1 MTSQHRATPEQW
13 KLLQRQ
19 GQTLG
24 SAESTALLELRA
36 RIEALEAAQQPHQ
49 DKMDRLITIDR
60 DDDDPPKPQF
70 PPPQIIREDF
80 LQ

>member
-36 RIEALEAAQQPHQ
+36 RIEALEAAQQPHH
-49 DKMDRLITIDR
+49 DKMDRLIAIDR

>member
-36 RIEALEAAQQPHQ
+36 RIEALEAAQQPYQ
-49 DKMDRLITIDR
+49 GDKMDRLIAIDR
-60 DDDDPPKPQF
+60 DDPANVLPTPEALPND
-70 PPPQIIREDF
+70 
-80 LQ
+80 

>member
-49 DKMDRLITIDR
+49 DKMDRLIAIDR
-60 DDDDPPKPQF
+60 DDPANTINQEGNGND
-70 PPPQIIREDF
+70 
-80 LQ
+80 

>member
-49 DKMDRLITIDR
+49 DKMDRMITIDR